1 MPAVLALH
9 PEAVP
14 GDPATLRWVVPPG
27 RVPVRGRLEQAPGA
41 LGELL
46 RDGTLTAV
54 QCGPAEVSTTL
65 GGGRSWAGEGARVR
79 TALQSALTEPDAWV
93 AQRSAPGAGETG
105 RPGERPTERPGERPF
120 ERPGEQPGDDAAVRA
135 GVQAVLDGPA
145 GQYVRSHGGGVE
157 LVDVS
162 DGVVQLR
169 LSGACRHCPISPA
182 TLHLQLERRIREQV
196 PGVLDVR
203 EAPKRGFAPVL
214 RWRGSRR

>member
-41 LGELL
+41 LGDLL

-54 QCGPAEVSTTL
+54 HCGPAEVSTTL

-79 TALQSALTEPDAWV
+79 SALQSALAEPDGWV
-93 AQRSAPGAGETG
+93 AQRSAAG
-105 RPGERPTERPGERPF
+105 ERPGEPGQP
-120 ERPGEQPGDDAAVRA
+120 EQPGERPGDDAAVRA

-145 GQYVRSHGGGVE
+145 GQYVRSHGGSVE
-157 LVDVS
+157 LADVS

-169 LSGACRHCPISPA
+169 LSGACTHCPISPA
-182 TLHLQLERRIREQV
+182 TLHLQLARRIREQV

-203 EAPKRGFAPVL
+203 EAPGSRGVPTFL
-214 RWRGSRR
+214 RWRGGRSRR